1 MGGLMTRK
9 LSLNNELCTPE
20 LYDPKRAGQL
30 HSFITQAIDEFL
42 NLHPMTLK
50 SEVITA
56 IEVTRDAYEK
66 ELYHRWLGIHR

>member
-1 MGGLMTRK
+1 MTRK
-9 LSLNNELCTPE
+9 LSLNQERCDPE
-20 LYDPKRAGQL
+20 LYDAKRAGQL

-42 NLHPMTLK
+42 NLHPATLK

-66 ELYHRWLGIHR
+66 ELYHRWVGLHH